1 MGHINP
7 GDFHTKF
14 NKHPLRDLKI
24 KNLNINIKIGNKVK
38 WID

>member
-7 GDFHTKF
+7 GDFDTKI
-14 NKHPLRDLKI
+14 NKHSLRDLKI

-38 WID
+38 